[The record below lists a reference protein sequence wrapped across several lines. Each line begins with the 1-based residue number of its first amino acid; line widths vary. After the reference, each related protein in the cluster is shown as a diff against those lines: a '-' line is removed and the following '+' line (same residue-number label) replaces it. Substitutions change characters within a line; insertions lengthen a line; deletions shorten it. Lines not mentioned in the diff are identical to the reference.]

1 MPHLTGVFE
10 EFPDLD
16 KVTVVQIA
24 SWLVNK
30 PENHTLSNYFGNRL
44 LYPQTVAVNELDM
57 EIDLAI
63 LREAIR
69 QKPAIVSEPQRNKL
83 YIPENMVTRFPPLS
97 RLAGVLIESL
107 SPKGINQIYIKNRN
121 QVKLVGT
128 LVSPQDLS
136 NIVKD
141 KKVVKVL
148 VDGVESR
155 LNINTI
161 SISPITSPEVKI
173 KIEDEEYKVYGG
185 ELGVIIDLRLTSNE

>member
-16 KVTVVQIA
+16 KVTIAQIA

-30 PENHTLSNYFGNRL
+30 PEKHTLSNFFGNRL

-128 LVSPQDLS
+128 LVSPPDLS

-185 ELGVIIDLRLTSNE
+185 ELGVIIDLRLTSND